1 MVTIEMTDVLINLIG
16 LISQCIHILNY
27 HIIHLQKVML
37 YNPNVYN
44 FCQSY
49 LNQAGKKKKKQKQD
63 LNTNQNKK
71 ARVGPLTLLWQPS
84 CTNAAPVYN
93 LQTQMQHI
101 H

>member
-1 MVTIEMTDVLINLIG
+1 MYSYIKLSYYTPSKSHVV
-16 LISQCIHILNY
+16 QPKCIQFLSVI
-27 HIIHLQKVML
+27 
-37 YNPNVYN
+37 P
-44 FCQSY
+44 QSSW
-49 LNQAGKKKKKQKQD
+49 KEKKKQKQD

-71 ARVGPLTLLWQPS
+71 AWVGPLTLLWQPS